1 MYRGLSVIAVVPVFN
16 EQAKIGEVKITVIV
30 EEQ

>member
-1 MYRGLSVIAVVPVFN
+1 MYRGLSVVAVVQVFN
-16 EQAKIGEVKITVIV
+16 EEAKIGEIKIMVIV

>member
-16 EQAKIGEVKITVIV
+16 EEAKIGEIKIMVIV
-30 EEQ
+30 AEQ

>member
-1 MYRGLSVIAVVPVFN
+1 MYRGLSVIAVVSVFN
-16 EQAKIGEVKITVIV
+16 EEAKIGEIKIMVIV

>member
-1 MYRGLSVIAVVPVFN
+1 MYRGLSVVAVVPVFN
-16 EQAKIGEVKITVIV
+16 EEAKIGEIKIMVIV